1 MSTSQ
6 LYSKLALERC
16 RMHVAQLCATTYLQ
30 GEDAHISAMQQEVLS
45 ALLKGLSQDLDVLE
59 QLIQS
64 EEV

>member
-16 RMHVAQLCATTYLQ
+16 RMHVAQLCATAYLQ
-30 GEDAHISAMQQEVLS
+30 GEDERISAMQQEMLS
-45 ALLKGLSQDLDVLE
+45 SLLRGLSQDLDVLE

-64 EEV
+64 EE